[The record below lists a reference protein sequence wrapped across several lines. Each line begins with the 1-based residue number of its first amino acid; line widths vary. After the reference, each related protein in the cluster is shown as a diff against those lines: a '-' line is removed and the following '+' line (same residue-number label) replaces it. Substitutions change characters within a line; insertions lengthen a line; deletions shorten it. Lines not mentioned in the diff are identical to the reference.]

1 MAFRMAPDG
10 DRRYASP
17 RMGFRASCFLGSSV
31 PPARSVFGGLIF
43 PPCSFPYCFRFR
55 FFFPFFV
62 CVRVR
67 FSPPYPPPRRA
78 CLLLGLKRQRE
89 MSEEHRHEL

>member
-43 PPCSFPYCFRFR
+43 PPCSFPYCFRFC
-55 FFFPFFV
+55 FFLSFFCV
-62 CVRVR
+62 CACAV
-67 FSPPYPPPRRA
+67 FAPLSPPRRA